1 MHINPPLPSRTRA
14 TAIRLRGAL
23 TDAERPLW
31 FHLRAGRLCGLK
43 FRRQHPLPPYIV
55 DFFCNEASLV
65 IEVDG
70 SQHNDD
76 TDAVRTSSLR
86 RRGLRVL
93 RFWDNQVLIETEAVL
108 EQIQR
113 IAQTRTLTRRF
124 APPSPDGRGKSK
136 SNQK

>member
-1 MHINPPLPSRTRA
+1 M
-14 TAIRLRGAL
+14 
-23 TDAERPLW
+23 
-31 FHLRAGRLCGLK
+31 
-43 FRRQHPLPPYIV
+43 
-55 DFFCNEASLV
+55 
-65 IEVDG
+65 
-70 SQHNDD
+70 
-76 TDAVRTSSLR
+76 
-86 RRGLRVL
+86 L